1 MQEKQV
7 LDDASEEVFNKLS
20 TTLKSYESKHK
31 EAAKGYNNV
40 FSLLASIT
48 SRAPTQA
55 DQGMVKTVAD
65 ILDQLQENLDNSV
78 LTEKKN

>member
-48 SRAPTQA
+48 SRAPT
-55 DQGMVKTVAD
+55 
-65 ILDQLQENLDNSV
+65 
-78 LTEKKN
+78 